1 MVEIYKSKECV
12 IDDVVFGYYM
22 DFCGDEKRFQSKF
35 PYITLTKP
43 LMSFGSL
50 GTLIMISCNELLLSC
65 LVYLN
70 KNLPLKRLIS
80 SIDHNPFLC
89 FYFT

>member
-1 MVEIYKSKECV
+1 
-12 IDDVVFGYYM
+12 M

-35 PYITLTKP
+35 LYITLTKP

-50 GTLIMISCNELLLSC
+50 GTIIMISYNELVWSL

-70 KNLPLKRLIS
+70 EKSPLKLLNYEKCTYVMRWRIY
-80 SIDHNPFLC
+80 SIDDIPFLC
-89 FYFT
+89 FATQNTCVCIKS